1 MRSIFTVCI
10 LLILSNCLIASKPI
24 VVTSASIFHDMIK
37 NIGGDLIESYSIV
50 NIGGDPHTYE
60 ATPTD
65 AKLIARANLVLINGL
80 TFEGWINEVIENSG
94 SKAKVIRITEGIKV
108 IESTEHKNAVD
119 PHAWMDVSNG
129 LIYISNIKQAL
140 ISIAPQHASTFEKNY
155 KTYKAQLEILNDY
168 IVNKVSGIPEN
179 QRVLI
184 TSHDAFSYFGKK
196 YGIEIQALMGVS
208 TEADAQ
214 TSDIERIRQI
224 VASKKIPAIFVE
236 STINPKLLQQ
246 IAQDLNISIGG
257 SLYADS
263 IGEEGTEG
271 NSYLGM
277 LKHNIDIIAAGLSKK
292 LDIKKEEKKT
302 SWWMYTFL
310 IVLMMM
316 SWVVLY
322 LKLKH

>member
-1 MRSIFTVCI
+1 MLSIV
-10 LLILSNCLIASKPI
+10 NAAKPV

-37 NIGGDLIESYSIV
+37 NIGGDLVESYSIV

-60 ATPTD
+60 ATPKD
-65 AKLIARANLVLINGL
+65 AKLIARADLVLINGL

-94 SKAKVIRITEGIKV
+94 SKARVIRITEGIKV
-108 IESTEHKNAVD
+108 IESSAHQNAVD

-129 LIYISNIKQAL
+129 LIYILNIKNAL
-140 ISIAPQHASTFEKNY
+140 TALAPQHAAAFERNY
-155 KTYKAQLEILNDY
+155 KAYKAQLEILHDY
-168 IVNKVSGIPEN
+168 IIHKVKTIPES

-184 TSHDAFSYFGKK
+184 TSHDAFSYFGNR

-214 TSDIERIRQI
+214 TSDIERVRQI
-224 VASKKIPAIFVE
+224 VIEKKVPAIFVE

-246 IAQDLNISIGG
+246 IAQDLNIIIGG

-263 IGEEGTEG
+263 IGEEGTDG

-277 LKHNIDIIAAGLSKK
+277 LKHNIDVIAGGLSKSVESK
-292 LDIKKEEKKT
+292 AEIKKPN
-302 SWWMYTFL
+302 WWMYVFL
-310 IVLMMM
+310 ATLMVL
-316 SWVVLY
+316 SWAILY
-322 LKLKH
+322 FKLRQ